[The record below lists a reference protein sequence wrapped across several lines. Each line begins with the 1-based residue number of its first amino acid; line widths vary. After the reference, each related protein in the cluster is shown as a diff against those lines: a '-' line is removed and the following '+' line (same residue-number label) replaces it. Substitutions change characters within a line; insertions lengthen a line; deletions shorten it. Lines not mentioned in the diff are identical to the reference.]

1 MNVINKD
8 RLNQIREKTILEN
21 ALSMYSLRECK
32 FQKGNMEIK
41 WFYVKQR
48 QRARDNKALIKP

>member
-41 WFYVKQR
+41 WLYVK
-48 QRARDNKALIKP
+48 